1 LLLDTDYEPAMTLI
15 DDNGTVIACGGF
27 RCIPGG
33 VAEAWAVAGPLA
45 EKYPLAFC
53 KETRRLMR
61 RWMKE
66 YGIRRLTAS
75 VDYAD
80 KKACRW
86 AHWLGFDRVLGEY
99 FRYDDEVLLLVV
111 IKE

>member
-1 LLLDTDYEPAMTLI
+1 
-15 DDNGTVIACGGF
+15 
-27 RCIPGG
+27 
-33 VAEAWAVAGPLA
+33 
-45 EKYPLAFC
+45 
-53 KETRRLMR
+53 
-61 RWMKE
+61 MKE